1 MKPPPTVFGPRMPL
15 TSHHKGT
22 MPNAEPHA
30 TPLLKVGTTYLPNFQ
45 SDEVP
50 VYGNYLASTDQD
62 LFDQMAASISGLGSE
77 SVVVDV
83 WVPRGITYISG

>member
-30 TPLLKVGTTYLPNFQ
+30 TPLLKIGTMYLPNFQ

-50 VYGNYLASTDQD
+50 VY
-62 LFDQMAASISGLGSE
+62 
-77 SVVVDV
+77 
-83 WVPRGITYISG
+83 